1 MQFRDLG
8 TQYQRLKAEIDE
20 GISRVIARS
29 SFILGLEVEELETR
43 LAEYVGVNHCI
54 SCANGTDALELV
66 LMAWGIGAGDAVFT
80 ADFTFFASAG
90 CASAVGATP
99 VFVDIDPD
107 TFNMC
112 PDDLEKRIIRVLEE
126 GKLTPKVIIPVDLF
140 GQPADYPRIEAI
152 ARKYGLKVLEDG
164 AQGFGGAIQG
174 KRVGAFGDAAT
185 TSFFPAKPLGCY
197 GDGGAIF
204 TNDEGLDTLLRSLRA
219 QGRSPEDKYDN
230 RAIGMN
236 SRLDTLQ
243 AAILLPKLK
252 AFEEY
257 ELDAVNQ
264 VARWYDERL
273 TGVVKTPVVKDGYLS
288 SWAQYTIQLND
299 EQQRNALQ
307 AHLKI
312 NGIPSMIYYPR
323 GMHQQTA
330 YADMQLPDEEYPNT
344 VAAAKRVL
352 SLPMHPYLGK
362 EEVLRVGRVIIGLLG
377 GNNRL

>member
-1 MQFRDLG
+1 MQFRDLNA
-8 TQYQRLKAEIDE
+8 QYQHLKAEIDA
-20 GISRVIARS
+20 GISKVIERS
-29 SFILGLEVEELETR
+29 AFILGSEVEELETK
-43 LAEYVGVNHCI
+43 LAQYVGVKHCI

-66 LMAWGIGAGDAVFT
+66 LMAWGIGEGDAVFT

-90 CASAVGATP
+90 CASIVGATP

-112 PDDLEKRIIRVLEE
+112 PDDLEKRIQAVLAE

-152 ARKYGLKVLEDG
+152 AKRYGLKVLEDG
-164 AQGFGGAIQG
+164 AQGFGGAING

-204 TNDEGLDTLLRSLRA
+204 TNDDALDVILRSLRA

-252 AFEEY
+252 AFEEF

-264 VARWYDERL
+264 VARWYDEQL
-273 TGVVKTPVVKDGYLS
+273 KDIVKIPVVKDGYLS

-307 AHLKI
+307 AHLKE
-312 NGIPSMIYYPR
+312 NGVPSMIYYPR
-323 GMHQQTA
+323 GLHQQTA
-330 YADMQLPDEEYPNT
+330 YAGMNISDKEYPNT
-344 VAAAKRVL
+344 VAATKRVL
-352 SLPMHPYLGK
+352 SLPMHPYLSK
-362 EEVLRVGRVIIGLLG
+362 IDVIKVCNLI
-377 GNNRL
+377 R